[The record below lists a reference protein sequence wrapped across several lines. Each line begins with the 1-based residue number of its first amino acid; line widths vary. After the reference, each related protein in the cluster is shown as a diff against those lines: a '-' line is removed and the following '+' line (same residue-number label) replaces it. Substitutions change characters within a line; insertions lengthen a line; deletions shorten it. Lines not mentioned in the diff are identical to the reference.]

1 MQFYWKDNKDQ
12 VPLGCCVAHILAHLG
27 TSYTSGVVTSLL
39 KETLIYGPPLK

>member
-27 TSYTSGVVTSLL
+27 TSYTSGVVTFLR
-39 KETLIYGPPLK
+39 KETLIHGPPLK